1 LTSHVK
7 DHKRF
12 LAQNI
17 YFCPRFSRLEAE
29 NSPQS
34 LLTMYSRLRLL
45 ILCLPFLLTFMQGC
59 SSDPQKKGPQET
71 AEAFLKAMQ
80 FGDFEKAKTFCSEGT
95 AQNLTMVETMS
106 KLGANPLKEDF
117 EIKDVKEDGN
127 YATVTYDQGTE
138 TGKILQLREDE
149 GKWVVVMSKTDF
161 GGGTKTDTD
170 TPDNLS
176 DENDKEEK
184 VVPAIKYEA
193 YREGKSAQ
201 QTAEAFM
208 KALEFGNYDAAM
220 RYGSQSTNDMLE
232 YQKSMAA
239 LNDDKKTETQ
249 KVIKRVEEDGDFAK
263 AYYVEEGKKD
273 EKVLKL
279 GKDDNGNW
287 EVIMT
292 KSEMEDAE

>member
-1 LTSHVK
+1 MTSHVK
-7 DHKRF
+7 DHGLF
-12 LAQNI
+12 SAQND
-17 YFCPRFSRLEAE
+17 YFCSRFPRLEA
-29 NSPQS
+29 NYSPQFS
-34 LLTMYSRLRLL
+34 CKMHARFRLL
-45 ILCLPFLLTFMQGC
+45 ILCLPFLLTLLHGC
-59 SSDPQKKGPQET
+59 SSDPQKKGPKET

-106 KLGANPLKEDF
+106 KLGANPMKEDF

-176 DENDKEEK
+176 GDEDEAEK

-239 LNDDKKTETQ
+239 LDNDTKSEVK

-292 KSEMEDAE
+292 KSEIEDAE